1 MKKPLK
7 IPVFKTDK
15 QAERFVAT
23 ADLSQYDLRG
33 RPMSEVFPQLVSQM
47 KRRGRPPLGDQN
59 KTRITIRLDA
69 DIVAA
74 YRDGG
79 PGWQTK
85 INADLRKATGLK

>member
-1 MKKPLK
+1 MEKPLKK

-15 QAERFVAT
+15 QAEQFVAT
-23 ADLSQYDLRG
+23 ADLSQYDLSG
-33 RPMSEVFPQLVSQM
+33 WRPMSEVFPASQR

-74 YRDGG
+74 YRNGG
-79 PGWQTK
+79 SGWQTR
-85 INADLRKATGLK
+85 INADLRRKLRL